1 MTGETT
7 TQTPGT
13 EGFKQTKI
21 ARWVKEKKKKK
32 QEAEPVIITE
42 TEEERYNWERI

>member
-21 ARWVKEKKKKK
+21 ARWVKKRKKK
-32 QEAEPVIITE
+32 ELGSDIIIE